1 MVREELEEMK
11 RRKGSLARGVS
22 YKSPWG
28 WGWGDSG
35 LLDTVKRLIWLDK
48 KFLLGIMYQRLTPK
62 TK

>member
-28 WGWGDSG
+28 WGGVG
-35 LLDTVKRLIWLDK
+35 GTVAYWT
-48 KFLLGIMYQRLTPK
+48 Q
-62 TK
+62 